1 MNNIIE
7 VSKEENLGKK
17 YEAYYNGKSSG
28 IWRLEK
34 KFGDIFELYDE
45 NGSGI
50 TDLYYVSEIASLEFK
65 EVIDWSEMPVD
76 TKVLVSKDGKKWLR
90 RHFAKYEDGKVYCF
104 NGGYTSFTIVN
115 YGYLSNAVIWKYAK
129 LYQE

>member
-1 MNNIIE
+1 MNIIE
-7 VSKEENLGKK
+7 VSKKENIGKVYEIFIDGESKGKWKIEDIGKEDFGFFNAEDRLLEEIYFISQITKM
-17 YEAYYNGKSSG
+17 E
-28 IWRLEK
+28 
-34 KFGDIFELYDE
+34 FE
-45 NGSGI
+45 
-50 TDLYYVSEIASLEFK
+50 
-65 EVIDWSEMPVD
+65 EVVDWSKVPVD
-76 TKVLVSKDGKKWLR
+76 TKVLVSEDGKEWNR